1 MKKTLLLATS
11 VLLCGLSLPV
21 KAQED
26 NAKRIKEIEQ
36 EIKLLQEELAKL
48 KGEIPEDEF
57 TAIGETF
64 ETNGLILTLDKAY
77 LTDERD
83 KFNDKKY
90 DHVLVLEYTLENQTD
105 DEIYSGSELEL
116 YVDGTKAETYYLPN
130 HKSDSISK
138 GRKAQVIVA
147 FGFNGSTENMELE
160 FNHWS
165 SFDSEPVIIPL
176 ETTKE
181 EKPAV

>member
-1 MKKTLLLATS
+1 MKKTLLLATTI
-11 VLLCGLSLPV
+11 LLCGLSLPV

-36 EIKLLQEELAKL
+36 EIKLLQEELSKL
-48 KGEIPEDEF
+48 KGETSESEF
-57 TAIGETF
+57 TSIGDTF
-64 ETNGLILTLDKAY
+64 ESEGLILTLTKAY

-83 KFNDKKY
+83 KFNDKNF

-116 YVDGTKAETYYLPN
+116 YVDGTKAENYYLSN

-138 GRKAQVIVA
+138 GRKAEVIVS
-147 FGFNGSTENMELE
+147 FGFNGSAENMELE
-160 FNHWS
+160 FNNRMS
-165 SFDSEPVIIPL
+165 YDTEPVIIPL
-176 ETTKE
+176 QNNKET
-181 EKPAV
+181 KPTA